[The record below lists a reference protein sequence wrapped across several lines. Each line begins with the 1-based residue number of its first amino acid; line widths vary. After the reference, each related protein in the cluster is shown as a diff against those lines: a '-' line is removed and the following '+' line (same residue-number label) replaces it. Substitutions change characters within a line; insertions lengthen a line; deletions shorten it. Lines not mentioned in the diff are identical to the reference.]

1 LSKNVVMNFNNTLDF
16 LKKLSRNNNRE
27 WFEKNKSRYLE
38 IKDEFELFVNDVLQ
52 EMVTFDESLVG
63 LNPKKLTFRIYRDV
77 RFSKDKTP
85 YKTNVSAGI
94 SPGGKGMGVP
104 GYYFQIEPGNKS
116 MIAAGMYQ
124 PSPENLAKIRQE
136 IDYNGEQLVQIL
148 KEKKFKK
155 IFGELWNED
164 KLKTMPKG
172 YPADHPHRELLKLK
186 SFIVLHSFA
195 DSDVTG
201 KRFQK
206 GLIVSM
212 KSGKAL
218 NDFLTEGLV

>member
-1 LSKNVVMNFNNTLDF
+1 MNFNNTLDF

-27 WFEKNKSRYLE
+27 WFEKNKPRYLE
-38 IKDEFELFVNDVLQ
+38 IKDEFELFVTDVLQ
-52 EMVTFDESLVG
+52 DMITFDESLVG

-85 YKTNVSAGI
+85 YKTNVNAGI
-94 SPGGKGMGVP
+94 SPRGKGMGVP

-116 MIAAGMYQ
+116 MVAAGMYQ

-136 IDYNGEQLVQIL
+136 IDYNGEQLIQIL
-148 KEKKFKK
+148 KERKFKK
-155 IFGELWNED
+155 TFGELWNED

-172 YPADHPHRELLKLK
+172 YPAEHPHSELLKLK
-186 SFIVLHSFA
+186 SFMILRSFT

-201 KRFQK
+201 KKFQK
-206 GLIVSM
+206 DLLDAM
-212 KSGKAL
+212 KTGKPL
-218 NDFLTEGLV
+218 NDFLTEGLA

>member
-1 LSKNVVMNFNNTLDF
+1 MNFNNTLDF

-38 IKDEFELFVNDVLQ
+38 IKDEFETFVTEVLHD
-52 EMVTFDESLVG
+52 MTAFDESLAG

-94 SPGGKGMGVP
+94 SPAGKGMGVP
-104 GYYFQIEPGNKS
+104 GYYFQIEPGNNS
-116 MIAAGMYQ
+116 MVAAGMYQ

-136 IDYNGEQLVQIL
+136 IDYNGGRLVSIL
-148 KEKKFKK
+148 QEKKFKK

-164 KLKTMPKG
+164 RLKTMPKG
-172 YPADHPHRELLKLK
+172 YQAEHPYSDLLKLK
-186 SFIVLHSFA
+186 SFMVLRTFTDA
-195 DSDVTG
+195 EVTE

-206 GLIVSM
+206 ALIDTM
-212 KSGKAL
+212 KTGKSL
-218 NDFLTEGLV
+218 NDFLTEGLA

>member
-1 LSKNVVMNFNNTLDF
+1 MDFNNTLDF
-16 LKKLSRNNNRE
+16 LKKLSRNNNRD

-38 IKDEFELFVNDVLQ
+38 IKDEFELFVTDVLQ
-52 EMVTFDESLVG
+52 DMIAFDESLAG
-63 LNPKKLTFRIYRDV
+63 LNPKKLIFRIYRDV

-94 SPGGKGMGVP
+94 SSGGKGMGVP
-104 GYYFQIEPGNKS
+104 GYYFQIQPGGKS
-116 MIAAGMYQ
+116 MVAAGMYQ
-124 PSPENLAKIRQE
+124 PTPENLAKIRQE
-136 IDYNGEQLVQIL
+136 IDYNGERLVQIL

-155 IFGELWNED
+155 IFGQLWDED

-172 YPADHPHRELLKLK
+172 YAADHPQREFLKLK
-186 SFIVLHSFA
+186 SFLVFREF
-195 DSDVTG
+195 SDNVVTG

-206 GLIVSM
+206 DLLEAM
-212 KSGKAL
+212 KTGKQL

>member
-1 LSKNVVMNFNNTLDF
+1 MNFPNTLDF

-38 IKDEFELFVNDVLQ
+38 IKDDFESFVSDVLHD
-52 EMVTFDESLVG
+52 MTAFDESLAG

-94 SPGGKGMGVP
+94 SPAGKGMGVP
-104 GYYFQIEPGNKS
+104 GYYFQIEPGNNS
-116 MIAAGMYQ
+116 MVAAGMYQ

-136 IDYNGEQLVQIL
+136 IDYNGGHLVSVLQ
-148 KEKKFKK
+148 EKKFKK
-155 IFGELWNED
+155 TFGELWNED
-164 KLKTMPKG
+164 RLKTMPKG
-172 YPADHPHRELLKLK
+172 YQAEHPHSDLLKLK
-186 SFIVLHSFA
+186 SFMVLRTFTDA
-195 DSDVTG
+195 EVIDKKFQKALIDTMKTG
-201 KRFQK
+201 K
-206 GLIVSM
+206 S
-212 KSGKAL
+212 L

>member
-1 LSKNVVMNFNNTLDF
+1 MNFNNTLDF

-38 IKDEFELFVNDVLQ
+38 IKDEFEAFVTEVLHD
-52 EMVTFDESLVG
+52 MTAFDESLAG

-94 SPGGKGMGVP
+94 SPAGKGMGVP
-104 GYYFQIEPGNKS
+104 GYYFQIEPGNNS
-116 MIAAGMYQ
+116 MVAAGMYQ

-136 IDYNGEQLVQIL
+136 IDYNGGRLVSVLQ
-148 KEKKFKK
+148 EKKFKK

-164 KLKTMPKG
+164 RLKTMPKG
-172 YPADHPHRELLKLK
+172 YQAEHPYSVLLKLK
-186 SFIVLHSFA
+186 SFMVLRTFTDA
-195 DSDVTG
+195 EVTE

-206 GLIVSM
+206 ALIDTM
-212 KSGKAL
+212 KTGKSL
-218 NDFLTEGLV
+218 NDFLTEGLA